1 MGINTLL
8 VLLFVSLTIC
18 LWTIIRFSMQGYG
31 RYEAGFTEHAEDSFE
46 QLFLF
51 MDTRKVFLINI
62 ALLLVLPLFIYLVTG
77 SIFYVVV
84 IVLLIF
90 LLPKLIVKL
99 MKARR
104 IAAINA
110 ALPDVL
116 AQLAGAM
123 RAGATFLNAVETMV
137 EETSGPISQEF
148 SLMLREQ
155 RMGRTLDESLDN
167 LAERVESEE
176 MDLMITAAQI
186 SRELGGNLSDIF
198 QRLSISLRR
207 KQEMEGKIAALTS
220 QGKMQGWVVSALPF
234 LIIFALVMLEPEIM
248 RPIFSTLLGWM
259 FLAVIVVLEI
269 CGALMIRKI
278 VNIDV

>member
-1 MGINTLL
+1 MGINALL

-18 LWTIIRFSMQGYG
+18 LWTILRFSLHGYG
-31 RYEAGFTEHAEDSFE
+31 RYEAEFTEQAEDSFE

-51 MDTRKVFLINI
+51 MDTRKVFLVNI
-62 ALLLVLPLFIYLVTG
+62 ALLLVLPLFVWLFTG
-77 SIFYVVV
+77 SLLYVAV
-84 IVLLIF
+84 IVALIF
-90 LLPKLIVKL
+90 LLPKCVVNWL
-99 MKARR
+99 KARR
-104 IAAINA
+104 TASINA

-123 RAGATFLNAVETMV
+123 RAGSTFLNSVETMV

-167 LAERVESEE
+167 LAERVASEE

-198 QRLSISLRR
+198 QRLSVSLRR
-207 KQEMEGKIAALTS
+207 KQEMEGKIRALTS

-234 LIIFALVMLEPEIM
+234 LIIFALSFLEPDIM
-248 RPIFSTLLGWM
+248 RPIFSTLLGWG
-259 FLAVIVVLEI
+259 FLAVIVLLEI